1 MKKIILSTATV
12 VLSVFLASCSNQH
25 VADDSSEESSVES
38 IETVES
44 SSESKLDHAVPLFD
58 ELEEK
63 YPELKSY
70 KFNSYPNLWKEGDK
84 VKTYATYKRNYD
96 MNSSHYII
104 FEADGDEGNN
114 KFYVDANKVYME
126 THMVEGD
133 QVIVYGTASNYH
145 ARSVD
150 KEHLPELDLDKI
162 YVDK

>member
-12 VLSVFLASCSNQH
+12 VLSVFFASCSNKNA
-25 VADDSSEESSVES
+25 VDDSSTDSSIES
-38 IETVES
+38 IETQES
-44 SSESKLDHAVPLFD
+44 SSESKLDHAVALF
-58 ELEEK
+58 EEFEEK

-70 KFNSYPNLWKEGDK
+70 KFNSYPNLWKEGNK

-104 FEADGDEGNN
+104 FEADGDEGSN

-150 KEHLPELDLDKI
+150 KEHLPELDLEKI

>member
-58 ELEEK
+58 EFEEQ

-70 KFNSYPNLWKEGDK
+70 KSKSLERGK
-84 VKTYATYKRNYD
+84 
-96 MNSSHYII
+96 
-104 FEADGDEGNN
+104 
-114 KFYVDANKVYME
+114 
-126 THMVEGD
+126 
-133 QVIVYGTASNYH
+133 
-145 ARSVD
+145 
-150 KEHLPELDLDKI
+150 
-162 YVDK
+162 

>member
-12 VLSVFLASCSNQH
+12 VLSVFLASCSNKNA
-25 VADDSSEESSVES
+25 VDDSSTDSSIES
-38 IETVES
+38 IETQES
-44 SSESKLDHAVPLFD
+44 SSESKLDHAVALF
-58 ELEEK
+58 EEFEEK
-63 YPELKSY
+63 
-70 KFNSYPNLWKEGDK
+70 YPNLWKEGNK

-104 FEADGDEGNN
+104 FEADGDEGSN

-150 KEHLPELDLDKI
+150 KEHLPELDLEKI

>member
-12 VLSVFLASCSNQH
+12 VLSVFLASCSNKTA
-25 VADDSSEESSVES
+25 VDDSSTDSSSSV
-38 IETVES
+38 ETVES
-44 SSESKLDHAVPLFD
+44 SSESKLDHAVALF
-58 ELEEK
+58 EEFEEK

-70 KFNSYPNLWKEGDK
+70 KFNSYPNLWKEGNK
-84 VKTYATYKRNYD
+84 VKTYATYKSNYD

-104 FEADGDEGNN
+104 FEADGDEGSN

-126 THMVEGD
+126 THMQEGD
-133 QVIVYGTASNYH
+133 QVVVYGTASNYY
-145 ARSVD
+145 AKYVN